1 MDSIRQYIQQ
11 YVKKAGIDLPEEE
24 LMELSLTFKEKNFK
38 KGEHLVESGEKS
50 YFMAFITE
58 GLVRFYYNT
67 FEGKQVNQTFKK
79 ENDLICD
86 YFGALTNEP
95 AHFSIQAIEPTK
107 VIYSDYRLMEPFYS
121 KHRNWNMLGRII
133 IETNF
138 IIKARRE
145 AALLQLNAT
154 DRYLHFKHN
163 FKELFPRLTQMD
175 IALYLAIDPSSL
187 NRIIK
192 KNSLD

>member
-1 MDSIRQYIQQ
+1 MNSIEQYIQQ
-11 YVKKAGIDLPEEE
+11 YVKKTGIDLPEEE
-24 LMELSLTFKEKNFK
+24 LRELSQSFKEKTFK
-38 KGEHLVESGEKS
+38 KGEHLVEAGEKS

-58 GLVRFYYNT
+58 GMVRFYYNT
-67 FEGKQVNQTFKK
+67 FEGKQINQTFKK
-79 ENDLICD
+79 ENDLIVD
-86 YFGALTNEP
+86 YFAALTNEP
-95 AHFSIQAIEPTK
+95 AHFSIQALELTK

-121 KHRNWNMLGRII
+121 KHRNWNKLGRII

-154 DRYLHFKHN
+154 ERYLHFKQN
-163 FKELFPRLTQMD
+163 FKDLFPRLTQMD

-192 KNSLD
+192 KNNLD